1 MNADLVS
8 EVMALAAKYAQAC
21 VVAERRMDEGKHS
34 AGTWTEVD
42 LARDAI
48 QARLTELLAGES
60 VAWMRPW
67 EGDVSDENHFL
78 FVSDANERDG
88 MEWVPLFRSPAAAT
102 AALQARVT
110 ELEGVLRRYVA
121 QDIAGDHFHGTKFE
135 ASSLHK
141 DARAALNKEPK
152 NV

>member
-8 EVMALAAKYAQAC
+8 EVMALVKCAAANYGDRLYKNDPF
-21 VVAERRMDEGKHS
+21 E
-34 AGTWTEVD
+34 EV
-42 LARDAI
+42 R
-48 QARLTELLAGES
+48 ARLTELLAGEP

-88 MEWVPLFRSPAAAT
+88 LEWVPLFRSPAAAT
-102 AALQARVT
+102 AALQARAL
-110 ELEGVLRRYVA
+110 ELETVLRRYVA